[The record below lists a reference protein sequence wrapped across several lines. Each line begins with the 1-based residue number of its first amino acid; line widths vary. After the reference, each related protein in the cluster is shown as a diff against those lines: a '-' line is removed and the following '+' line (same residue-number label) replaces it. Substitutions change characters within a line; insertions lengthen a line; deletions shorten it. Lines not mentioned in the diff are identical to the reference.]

1 MLQTINDLTTLL
13 FNWNFMKRKIDF
25 AFVLHPRYT
34 ADIYRKYKFLKIL
47 PEIMVEWILLIFWPT
62 YGGGIYGIK
71 DKDGNELRGALM
83 ICPLQSKQM
92 LTKRALAKKK
102 VIGAARLAEKY
113 GAIVVGMGALT
124 SSVTNGGE
132 DIAHLFPNTIITS
145 GNSLTT
151 FITSDDVI
159 RMVRNNNLTGKIAI
173 IGATGSIGAGVA
185 KILAAE
191 LENELL
197 IIGKTPHKIEALVA
211 DINIMHKKKTK
222 GAVGSFSTDLYHE
235 AETIIVTTSAHDAV
249 LHNYLLGTD
258 LKIIYDVTQPKNT
271 PADVQNRT
279 DILYIDGGLI
289 KLPPEVKITLD
300 IGLPKGVA
308 YSCLS
313 ETIVLR
319 AEKLSN
325 KKSGSKLS
333 TDFIMEIGQRATA
346 RGLTS
351 HLLYH
356 GHNNKLSI

>member
-13 FNWNFMKRKIDF
+13 FNWNFAKRKIDF

-47 PEIMVEWILLIFWPT
+47 PDIFVEWILLIFWPT
-62 YGGGIYGIK
+62 YGGGIYNVKNKNGDALK
-71 DKDGNELRGALM
+71 GALM

-92 LTKRALAKKK
+92 LGKRELAKKR
-102 VIGAARLAEKY
+102 VTSAVRLAEKY
-113 GAIVVGMGALT
+113 GATVIGLGALT

-132 DIAHLFPNTIITS
+132 DIAGHFPNITITS

-151 FITSDDVI
+151 FVTSDDIVK
-159 RMVRNNNLTGKIAI
+159 MVKSNNLKGKIAI

-185 KILAAE
+185 RILAME

-211 DINIMHKKKTK
+211 DINTMHKKMTK
-222 GAVGSFSTDLYHE
+222 GAVGSWSTDLYHE

-249 LHNYLLGTD
+249 LHNYLLGPG
-258 LKIIYDVTQPKNT
+258 LRIIYDVTQPKNT
-271 PADVQNRT
+271 PPDVQNRE
-279 DILYIDGGLI
+279 DILYVDGGLI
-289 KLPPEVKITLD
+289 KLPAEIKITLD

-319 AEKLSN
+319 AEGLSN

-333 TDFIMEIGQRATA
+333 TDFIKEIGRHAA
-346 RGLTS
+346 ERGLTS

-356 GHNNKLSI
+356 GHNNELSI